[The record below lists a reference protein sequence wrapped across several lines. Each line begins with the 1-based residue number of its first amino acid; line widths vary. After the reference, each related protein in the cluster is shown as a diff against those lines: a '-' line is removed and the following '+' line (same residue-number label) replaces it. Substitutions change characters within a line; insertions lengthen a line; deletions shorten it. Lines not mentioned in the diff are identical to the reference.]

1 MSMIRH
7 IVCALIVISVMA
19 FQSVSQAETPESIQE
34 GQPISV
40 SVFLSVPNDITSST
54 IQLANDTVDANE
66 LRCLARNIYYEA
78 GSEPEEGKVAVGLVT
93 INRSSDPRFAK
104 TICGVID
111 QRISAHPHDHK
122 NCQFSWRCMS
132 VRLPKEGEKNWQ
144 ECQRI
149 AKALLVDPSFYET
162 LRSKYKDALYF
173 HTIHV
178 RPLWVKHKIKIAQA
192 GHQWFYRDA

>member
-1 MSMIRH
+1 VRTLI
-7 IVCALIVISVMA
+7 ALLVVIFLIA
-19 FQSVSQAETPESIQE
+19 ANKTQAETPESIQE
-34 GQPISV
+34 GQPFSV
-40 SVFLSVPNDITSST
+40 TKFLYVPEDITRSTFELSST
-54 IQLANDTVDANE
+54 TVDAKE

-93 INRSSDPRFAK
+93 INRSSDSRFAN

-111 QRISAHPHDHK
+111 QRIAGHVHDHK

-132 VRLPKEGEKNWQ
+132 VRLPKEEDKNWQ

-149 AKALLVDPSFYET
+149 AEALLIDPKFYNE
-162 LRSKYKDALYF
+162 LRFKYRNALYF
-173 HTIHV
+173 HTIRV
-178 RPLWVKHKIKIAQA
+178 RPLWVKHKIRIAQA